1 MGLFIFIIGVI
12 GWHVGMY
19 GLFKKAS
26 INPLL
31 AFVPVYNTWLIVE
44 KCGIKKAWFW
54 LQLIPIAGQFITI
67 WITIVFLMNFKRFSL
82 LDHALVTLFPFIY
95 FPYIGFNKEDKWYG
109 HEAVVA
115 YKKPQSREWIDAGVF
130 AVVAATLIRT
140 FVFEA
145 YVIPTGSMER
155 TLLINDFLFVSK
167 MSYGPRI
174 PITPISFPFVH
185 NTMPG
190 SITTPSYT
198 KLVQLPYKRLPGF
211 QEVKRNDV
219 VVFNFP
225 AGDTI
230 INLPDYGSK
239 QPYYDVLRSVYKG
252 NREALMAEFP
262 ILVHPYDKTD
272 NYIKRCVAVGGDVLQ
287 VKHGILYINNQLAYK
302 PVDAQTDYQLSLS
315 TPFTTEFLEKDLGIK
330 IQVDDEHN
338 VRFNKDGDYGE
349 DSSSGL
355 HCMLNLTLDNY
366 NKVKAL
372 PNVKSISPL
381 LKEGVDADMFPYDT
395 INCKW
400 DVDSYGPIE
409 IPKKGET
416 ITLSP
421 QNISLY
427 RRLIT
432 NYENNTLE
440 ESNGKYIING
450 KETTTYTTKYNYYWM
465 MGDNRHRSQDSRYWG
480 FVPETHVVGKASLIW
495 FSWND
500 GPRWKRIFNFIN

>member
-19 GLFKKAS
+19 GLFKKAG
-26 INPLL
+26 INPIL
-31 AFVPVYNTWLIVE
+31 AFVPLYNTWLIVK
-44 KCGIKKAWFW
+44 KCNIKKLWFW

-67 WITIVFLMNFKRFSL
+67 WITIIFVMNFKRFSL
-82 LDHALVTLFPFIY
+82 LDHTLATFFPFLY
-95 FPYIGFNKEDKWYG
+95 FPYLGFNKEDKWYG
-109 HEAVVA
+109 QAVVA
-115 YKKPQSREWIDAGVF
+115 AYRKPQSREWIDAGVF

-145 YVIPTGSMER
+145 YVIPTGSMEK

-190 SITTPSYT
+190 SVTTPSYT

-287 VKHGILYINNQLAYK
+287 VKHGILYINNELAYK
-302 PVDAQTDYQLSLS
+302 PVNSQTDYQLSLS
-315 TPFTTEFLEKDLGIK
+315 SPFTTEYLEKDLGIK
-330 IQVDDEHN
+330 IQTDEDHN
-338 VRFNKDGDYGE
+338 VRFNKDEDYGE

-355 HCMLNLTLDNY
+355 HCMLNLTIDNY

-372 PNVKSISPL
+372 PNVKTITPR
-381 LKEGVDADMFPYDT
+381 LKEGVSEDMFPFDT
-395 INCKW
+395 VNHKW

-416 ITLSP
+416 ITLNQ

-440 ESNGKYIING
+440 ELDGKFIING

-480 FVPETHVVGKASLIW
+480 FVPETHIVGKASLIW
-495 FSWND
+495 FSWNE
-500 GPRWKRIFNFIN
+500 GPRWGRIFNFIK

>member
-1 MGLFIFIIGVI
+1 
-12 GWHVGMY
+12 
-19 GLFKKAS
+19 
-26 INPLL
+26 
-31 AFVPVYNTWLIVE
+31 
-44 KCGIKKAWFW
+44 
-54 LQLIPIAGQFITI
+54 
-67 WITIVFLMNFKRFSL
+67 
-82 LDHALVTLFPFIY
+82 
-95 FPYIGFNKEDKWYG
+95 
-109 HEAVVA
+109 
-115 YKKPQSREWIDAGVF
+115 
-130 AVVAATLIRT
+130 
-140 FVFEA
+140 
-145 YVIPTGSMER
+145 
-155 TLLINDFLFVSK
+155 
-167 MSYGPRI
+167 
-174 PITPISFPFVH
+174 
-185 NTMPG
+185 
-190 SITTPSYT
+190 
-198 KLVQLPYKRLPGF
+198 
-211 QEVKRNDV
+211 
-219 VVFNFP
+219 
-225 AGDTI
+225 
-230 INLPDYGSK
+230 
-239 QPYYDVLRSVYKG
+239 
-252 NREALMAEFP
+252 
-262 ILVHPYDKTD
+262 
-272 NYIKRCVAVGGDVLQ
+272 
-287 VKHGILYINNQLAYK
+287 LAYK

-315 TPFTTEFLEKDLGIK
+315 TPFTTEFLEKGLGIK